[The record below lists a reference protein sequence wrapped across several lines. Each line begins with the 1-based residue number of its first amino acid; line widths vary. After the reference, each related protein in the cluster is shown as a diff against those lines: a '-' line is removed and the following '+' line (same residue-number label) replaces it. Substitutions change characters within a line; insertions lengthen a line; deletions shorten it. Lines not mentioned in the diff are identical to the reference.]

1 MTRYASY
8 TDTKGCLRLSKPL
21 HKVVG
26 GFRSLAIRA
35 LRRMYLPEQGLFAYR
50 FRRDASGDRLEG
62 ISRRYSAIVLIALAD
77 EPEEVSSEIL
87 AGQNIQDVCSRLLL
101 SIRQWSDVG
110 EVALT
115 LWAARAM
122 HHPHAWIALDRLKSL
137 APSERPCPTVEVSWA
152 LTALVVEGEDMVVEA
167 LADQLA
173 ESLLTAFQ
181 EDSDLFPHWPAG
193 TAPSSLRAH
202 VACFA
207 DLVYPIH
214 ALASYYRATYNTDA
228 LHVARRCAQ
237 RMCELQGAQG
247 QWWWHYDVRTGR
259 VVERFPI
266 YAVHQDAMA
275 PMALFVLQ
283 EVSGEDYAPAIQH
296 GLQWLIDP
304 PEIPGSLIDAQTG
317 VIWRKIAR
325 HEPGKLARSLQA
337 AASGLHPA
345 LRVPGLDIVLRP
357 GHIDHE
363 CRPYHLGW
371 ILYAW
376 PADRVA
382 RLGGHAGESQHHT
395 AALAYS

>member
-1 MTRYASY
+1 MTQRSTQSLPEFREVTQKAI
-8 TDTKGCLRLSKPL
+8 GEL
-21 HKVVG
+21 
-26 GFRSLAIRA
+26 RSLSIRA

-50 FRRDASGDRLEG
+50 FRRDSAGDRLEG
-62 ISRRYSAIVLIALAD
+62 VSRRYSAIVLIALAG
-77 EPEEVSSEIL
+77 EPEEISSEIL

-101 SIRQWSDVG
+101 SVRQSSDIG

-122 HHPHAWIALDRLKSL
+122 HHPHAWMALDRLKSL
-137 APSERPCPTVEVSWA
+137 APSERPYPTVEVSWA
-152 LTALVVEGEDMVVEA
+152 LTALVVEGEDMVVES

-173 ESLLTAFQ
+173 KRLLGAFQ

-193 TAPSSLRAH
+193 AAPSSLRAH

-207 DLVYPIH
+207 DLVYPIV

-228 LHVARRCAQ
+228 LHVARCCAQ

-247 QWWWHYDVRTGR
+247 QWWWHYDVRTGQ

-266 YAVHQDAMA
+266 YAVHQDAMG
-275 PMALFVLQ
+275 PMALFALQ
-283 EVSGEDYAPAIQH
+283 EVSGEDYAPAIVRS
-296 GLQWLIDP
+296 LRWLIDP
-304 PEIPGSLIDAQTG
+304 PEIPGSLIDAQAG
-317 VIWRKIAR
+317 VIWRKVAR

-337 AASGLHPA
+337 GASRLHPA
-345 LRVPGLDIVLRP
+345 LRVPGLDVALRP

-376 PADRVA
+376 PADRMV
-382 RLGGHAGESQHHT
+382 RVGGHAGESQHHA
-395 AALAYS
+395 AALANS